1 MVKCDAGLVYLSVSE
16 PARRVAQLPHPVNVS
31 GQLIFP
37 QTQRLGQLGAR
48 QTGAQVTEFLGLI
61 LTKVNRCNFENTIL
75 SALPG
80 ESSYMRSHLMVSCTG
95 HH

>member
-1 MVKCDAGLVYLSVSE
+1 MVERDARLVDLGVAE
-16 PARRVAQLPHPVNVS
+16 PARRIAQLPHPVNVS

-61 LTKVNRCNFENTIL
+61 L
-75 SALPG
+75 P
-80 ESSYMRSHLMVSCTG
+80 
-95 HH
+95 